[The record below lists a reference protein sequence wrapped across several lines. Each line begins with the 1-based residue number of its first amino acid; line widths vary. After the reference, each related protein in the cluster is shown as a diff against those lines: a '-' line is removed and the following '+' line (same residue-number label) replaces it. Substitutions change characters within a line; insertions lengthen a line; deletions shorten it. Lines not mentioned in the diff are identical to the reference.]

1 MKRDQYTALKRLLK
15 TKKWEEALTKVDAL
29 LASNPF
35 AAQLYLLRGQLIQ
48 LQDDSTAYALDDA
61 EAAFKRAL
69 ELDNTYLD
77 ALVELMH
84 FYDAV
89 CADSPKAV
97 TYAKKVKALA
107 QKALDEASAVLDDT
121 TIRVV

>member
-1 MKRDQYTALKRLLK
+1 
-15 TKKWEEALTKVDAL
+15 LTKVDEL
-29 LASNPF
+29 LASNPC

-48 LQDDSTAYALDDA
+48 LRGDSTAYALDDA
-61 EAAFKRAL
+61 EAAFKKAL

-89 CADSPKAV
+89 CADMPKAV
-97 TYAKKVKALA
+97 KYAKQVKMLT
-107 QKALDEASAVLDDT
+107 QKALDEANAVLDDT
-121 TIRVV
+121 TVHVS

>member
-1 MKRDQYTALKRLLK
+1 MKKDVYAALQRLLK
-15 TKKWEEALTKVDAL
+15 AKRWEEALAQVDVL
-29 LASNPF
+29 LAANPL

-48 LQDDSTAYALDDA
+48 LQGENTACTLDDA

-69 ELDNTYLD
+69 ELDETYFD

-89 CADSPKAV
+89 CADPPKARA
-97 TYAKKVKALA
+97 YAKQVKALA
-107 QKALDEASAVLDDT
+107 QKALDEASDVLEDT
-121 TIRVV
+121 TTSVS

>member
-15 TKKWEEALTKVDAL
+15 TKKWEEALTKVDEL

-48 LQDDSTAYALDDA
+48 LQDNSTAYALDDA

-89 CADSPKAV
+89 CADTSKAI
-97 TYAKKVKALA
+97 TYARKVKALA

-121 TIRVV
+121 TVHVS